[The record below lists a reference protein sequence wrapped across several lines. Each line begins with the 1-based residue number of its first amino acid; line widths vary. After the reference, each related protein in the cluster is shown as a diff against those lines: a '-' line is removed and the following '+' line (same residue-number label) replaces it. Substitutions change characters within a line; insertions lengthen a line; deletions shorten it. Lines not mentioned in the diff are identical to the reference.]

1 MYYDPT
7 MDRRQRKTREAI
19 YQARARLLKKKSFS
33 KITVQE
39 IIDEADIGRT
49 TFYSHFETKDDLLK
63 AMCSSIFDHV
73 LSEHLETEDT
83 HDFSEEKRTLPKML
97 EHILYHLSD
106 EKEEIMGI
114 LETDSADLFL
124 GYFSDGVRR
133 ILEQEPALLGVLP
146 DSVPMD
152 YQLHMVTSE
161 IVETV
166 RWWAAHRMS
175 FTPDQ
180 VVSFFTTRLGA
191 TN

>member
-19 YQARARLLKKKSFS
+19 YQALARLLKKKSFS

-133 ILEQEPALLGVLP
+133 ILEQEPALWVYSLTRFP
-146 DSVPMD
+146 WT
-152 YQLHMVTSE
+152 TSS
-161 IVETV
+161 T
-166 RWWAAHRMS
+166 W
-175 FTPDQ
+175 
-180 VVSFFTTRLGA
+180 
-191 TN
+191 